1 MQSSLPPYRR
11 QRLATMV
18 GPAGRLSRVF
28 AAPYLDC
35 FLNHVDSAFLYIDPL
50 EMRRYF
56 DTFFE
61 ERDTENAGV
70 PYGDFNVYRIVAIA
84 MMLTFE
90 LGIELFA
97 SSLYGAA
104 MESFNIILE
113 THDSLGI
120 LRCIFQVI
128 IYSTYSPSG
137 GSTWHLLGFAMNKSI
152 SLRLHRETHHD
163 TRISSEES
171 DKDGISSGVF
181 TYSTG

>member
-1 MQSSLPPYRR
+1 
-11 QRLATMV
+11 
-18 GPAGRLSRVF
+18 
-28 AAPYLDC
+28 
-35 FLNHVDSAFLYIDPL
+35 
-50 EMRRYF
+50 MRRYF

-113 THDSLGI
+113 N
-120 LRCIFQVI
+120 
-128 IYSTYSPSG
+128 P
-137 GSTWHLLGFAMNKSI
+137 
-152 SLRLHRETHHD
+152 
-163 TRISSEES
+163 
-171 DKDGISSGVF
+171 
-181 TYSTG
+181 